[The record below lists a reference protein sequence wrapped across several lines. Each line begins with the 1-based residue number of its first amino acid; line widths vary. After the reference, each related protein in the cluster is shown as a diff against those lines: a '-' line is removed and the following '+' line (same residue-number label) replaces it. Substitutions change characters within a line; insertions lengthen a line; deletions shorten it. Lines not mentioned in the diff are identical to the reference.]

1 MRPPLVHV
9 PTKCG
14 LHRES
19 ILKVRPTYIE
29 MDCMWPNIGGSVL
42 LLNDLDND
50 CIYLVFMAVFV
61 YFSYVLY

>member
-14 LHRES
+14 LHRDS

-50 CIYLVFMAVFV
+50 CI
-61 YFSYVLY
+61 